1 MENFDLIVIGGGPG
15 GYVAAIAAAQSG
27 LKVACIDKR
36 KNLGGTCLN
45 VGCIPSKRLLYS
57 SELFRNVSEEMH
69 HHGIEVKT
77 PKFNLSQMMKGKE
90 EAISKLTNGVDFL
103 FKKNKIQQIVGLAS
117 IGKSNIVKVN
127 KKTYKASN
135 IIIASGSS
143 PAKLKNIEIDEDV
156 IVSSTGALS
165 FKKVPKKLAVIG
177 AGYIGLELG
186 SVWNRLGSEVTV
198 IEYADS
204 IVPSMDLDIGITFR
218 NELQKQGINFLL
230 LSEVTKAKIKNDE
243 VHIDINSIKDKKVNK
258 LVFNKALLAVGR
270 TPNIEGMGL
279 EALGIKFSNK
289 GHIAVSQSYE
299 TSIEGIYAI
308 GDVIEGPMLAHKA
321 SMEGQAVVD
330 IIIGKNGQ
338 VNYNAIPS
346 VVYTS
351 PEVAWVGKNQQ
362 ELDKYKINYKVG
374 KFQFS
379 SNSRSKVS
387 GNTTGMIKVYSHSE
401 SDKILG
407 AHIIGNHAGEMIGEF
422 VVAIEMGATAE
433 DIALICHA
441 HPTLS
446 ESIKEAASLASYGKT
461 IHS

>member
-1 MENFDLIVIGGGPG
+1 METYDLIIIGGGPG
-15 GYVAAIAAAQSG
+15 GYVASIAAAQSG

-57 SELFRNVSEEMH
+57 SELYKNVTDGMH
-69 HHGIEVKT
+69 HHGIEINA
-77 PKFNLSQMMKGKE
+77 PKFNLSKMMKGKE
-90 EAISKLTNGVDFL
+90 EAISKLTNGVEFL
-103 FKKNKIQQIVGLAS
+103 FKKNKIQHIVGLAS
-117 IGKSNIVKVN
+117 LEKDKVVKVN
-127 KKTYKASN
+127 EKRYKAKN
-135 IIIASGSS
+135 IIIASGSY
-143 PAKLKNIEIDEDV
+143 PTELKNIEIDEEV
-156 IVSSTGALS
+156 IVSSTGALN
-165 FKKVPKKLAVIG
+165 FKKIPKKLAVIG

-198 IEYADS
+198 IEYANT
-204 IVPSMDLDIGITFR
+204 IVPSMDLDIANAFH
-218 NELQKQGINFLL
+218 NELKKQGINFLL
-230 LSEVTKAKIKNDE
+230 SSEVSKAEIRSNK
-243 VHIDINSIKDKKVNK
+243 VHLSVKSIKDKKESK
-258 LVFNKALLAVGR
+258 LVFDKALLAVGR
-270 TPNIEGMGL
+270 MPKTDGLGL
-279 EALGIKFSNK
+279 EEVGIKITDK
-289 GHIAVSQSYE
+289 GHIVVNHFYK
-299 TSIEGIYAI
+299 TSIDGIYAI

-321 SMEGQAVVD
+321 SMEGQVVID
-330 IIIGKNGQ
+330 IITGKNGQ
-338 VNYNAIPS
+338 VNYDAIPS

-351 PEVAWVGKNQQ
+351 PEVAWVGKTQQ

-387 GNTTGMIKVYSHSE
+387 GNTTGMIKVYSHFG

-422 VVAIEMGATAE
+422 VVSIEMGATAE
-433 DIALICHA
+433 DLALICHA

-446 ESIKEAASLASYGKT
+446 ESIKEAASLAAYGQT

>member
-143 PAKLKNIEIDEDV
+143 PAKLKNIEIDEDI

-204 IVPSMDLDIGITFR
+204 IVPSMDTDIGITFR

-243 VHIDINSIKDKKVNK
+243 VHIDIN
-258 LVFNKALLAVGR
+258 
-270 TPNIEGMGL
+270 
-279 EALGIKFSNK
+279 
-289 GHIAVSQSYE
+289 
-299 TSIEGIYAI
+299 
-308 GDVIEGPMLAHKA
+308 
-321 SMEGQAVVD
+321 
-330 IIIGKNGQ
+330 
-338 VNYNAIPS
+338 
-346 VVYTS
+346 
-351 PEVAWVGKNQQ
+351 
-362 ELDKYKINYKVG
+362 
-374 KFQFS
+374 
-379 SNSRSKVS
+379 
-387 GNTTGMIKVYSHSE
+387 
-401 SDKILG
+401 
-407 AHIIGNHAGEMIGEF
+407 
-422 VVAIEMGATAE
+422 
-433 DIALICHA
+433 
-441 HPTLS
+441 
-446 ESIKEAASLASYGKT
+446 
-461 IHS
+461 

>member
-1 MENFDLIVIGGGPG
+1 
-15 GYVAAIAAAQSG
+15 
-27 LKVACIDKR
+27 
-36 KNLGGTCLN
+36 
-45 VGCIPSKRLLYS
+45 
-57 SELFRNVSEEMH
+57 
-69 HHGIEVKT
+69 
-77 PKFNLSQMMKGKE
+77 
-90 EAISKLTNGVDFL
+90 
-103 FKKNKIQQIVGLAS
+103 
-117 IGKSNIVKVN
+117 
-127 KKTYKASN
+127 
-135 IIIASGSS
+135 
-143 PAKLKNIEIDEDV
+143 
-156 IVSSTGALS
+156 
-165 FKKVPKKLAVIG
+165 
-177 AGYIGLELG
+177 
-186 SVWNRLGSEVTV
+186 
-198 IEYADS
+198 
-204 IVPSMDLDIGITFR
+204 
-218 NELQKQGINFLL
+218 
-230 LSEVTKAKIKNDE
+230 
-243 VHIDINSIKDKKVNK
+243 
-258 LVFNKALLAVGR
+258 
-270 TPNIEGMGL
+270 
-279 EALGIKFSNK
+279 
-289 GHIAVSQSYE
+289 
-299 TSIEGIYAI
+299 
-308 GDVIEGPMLAHKA
+308 MLAHKA
-321 SMEGQAVVD
+321 SMEAQAVVD